1 MTPSRPYYLREPWS
15 ILFQESKLERTSPWE
30 VNLTELLSSLLKEME
45 AQGIDFHLAGTAVY
59 SSVLIFARKAELLLK
74 SEELRRPRE
83 ERKPYLPPPIQ
94 LPFRF
99 EHTTTTVDDL
109 IEALEKALTERRAG
123 SKKKPPTLP
132 LPIPDFLEAE
142 DYLLEIQ
149 DRSRQLLEEL
159 KGLAALGRR
168 ILFSRITV
176 AMDLLETVRVFMM
189 LLFLAQA
196 GDIDLVQEE
205 DGGEIE
211 ILVLGG

>member
-1 MTPSRPYYLREPWS
+1 MD
-15 ILFQESKLERTSPWE
+15 
-30 VNLTELLSSLLKEME
+30 LTELLSSLLKEME

-59 SSVLIFARKAELLLK
+59 SSVLIFAKKAELLLK